1 MSKVTARMRIGKWQ
15 SNVQHEMTG
24 TAAMIYL
31 RRGMENPVKVD
42 QGEVRDQRAR
52 RALVGQMAR
61 KKALKE

>member
-1 MSKVTARMRIGKWQ
+1 MQ
-15 SNVQHEMTG
+15 LEMTG

-31 RRGMENPVKVD
+31 RQGMENPVKVD

>member
-1 MSKVTARMRIGKWQ
+1 MSKVTAIIRIGNWQ
-15 SNVQHEMTG
+15 SNMRSKMTG

-31 RRGMENPVKVD
+31 RQGMENPVKVD

-52 RALVGQMAR
+52 KALVGQMAR

>member
-1 MSKVTARMRIGKWQ
+1 
-15 SNVQHEMTG
+15 
-24 TAAMIYL
+24 MIYL
-31 RRGMENPVKVD
+31 RQGMENPVKVD